1 MRKPIIFLLIPLAF
15 LIPIISGCSS
25 PLSSSFTAF
34 QRASLAELN
43 YARTQPAAYARDRLA
58 SFKNAGTDYGAY
70 DDLTGRP
77 AVCPLKLQSQLCT
90 AATDYAGVLATNN
103 TFGHTVNDTTPVSR
117 CAAAGYNTT
126 YFSGENLAG
135 NGVAECN
142 ADANPE
148 TAAIY
153 FVRMLIIDEGQSDL
167 GHRKI
172 IMYSGSSTVGVGFCH
187 KTPTDDTNNKNYI
200 NYCVQDFG
208 LQ

>member
-1 MRKPIIFLLIPLAF
+1 MRKPIIFLFIPLAF

-43 YARTQPAAYARDRLA
+43 YARTQPAAYAKDRLA

-70 DDLTGRP
+70 DDLTGRS
-77 AVCPLKLQSQLCT
+77 AVCALKLQSQLCT
-90 AATDYAGVLATNN
+90 AATDYAEYLATTN
-103 TFGHTVNDTTPVSR
+103 TFGHDKNGTPVSR

-126 YFSGENLAG
+126 FFSGENLAG
-135 NGVAECN
+135 SGVAECN

-153 FVRMLIIDEGQSDL
+153 FVRMLIIDDGESDL
-167 GHRKI
+167 GHRKA
-172 IMYSGSSTVGVGFCH
+172 IMYSGNKTVGVGFCH
-187 KTPTDDTNNKNYI
+187 KTSATYI
-200 NYCVQDFG
+200 NYCVQEFG

>member
-1 MRKPIIFLLIPLAF
+1 MRKPIIFLFIPLAF

-34 QRASLAELN
+34 QQASLAELN
-43 YARTQPAAYARDRLA
+43 YARTQPDAYARDRLA

-70 DDLTGRP
+70 DDLTGRS
-77 AVCPLKLQSQLCT
+77 AVCALKLQSQLCT
-90 AATDYAGVLATNN
+90 AATDYAEYLATTN
-103 TFGHTVNDTTPVSR
+103 TFGHDKNGTPVSR
-117 CAAAGYNTT
+117 CAAAGYTT
-126 YFSGENLAG
+126 FFSGENLAG
-135 NGVAECN
+135 HGVAECN

-153 FVRMLIIDEGQSDL
+153 FVRMLIIDDGQSDL

-172 IMYSGSSTVGVGFCH
+172 IMYSGNKTVGIGFCH
-187 KTPTDDTNNKNYI
+187 KISTTYI

-208 LQ
+208 SQ